1 MPKADGMVGPL
12 DVVADERFPLEV
24 DGLGFGTRG
33 GRDAAHHPRRGL
45 RRRRTIRKLATMAAA
60 GKVYGL
66 DYSEVSVAVA
76 KKTNAP
82 WIASGRV
89 ALRQG
94 SVSQIPFP
102 NHTFDLVTAVETH
115 YFWPDLPAGTRG
127 VLRVLK
133 AGGRFLLIAEVY
145 RGPTPQPPNSSK
157 NTASCRAWPS
167 LLLRSIANCS
177 SMQATATFES

>member
-1 MPKADGMVGPL
+1 MNPCQKPTGWLGRLTLWRMNVSHSRLTDWGLAHVAVETQHTIL
-12 DVVADERFPLEV
+12 DV
-24 DGLGFGTRG
+24 GCGG
-33 GRDAAHHPRRGL
+33 GR
-45 RRRRTIRKLATMAAA
+45 TIHKLATMAAA

-102 NHTFDLVTAVETH
+102 NNTFDLVPPWKRTI
-115 YFWPDLPAGTRG
+115 F
-127 VLRVLK
+127 
-133 AGGRFLLIAEVY
+133 
-145 RGPTPQPPNSSK
+145 GPTCRLARARSC
-157 NTASCRAWPS
+157 AS
-167 LLLRSIANCS
+167 
-177 SMQATATFES
+177 